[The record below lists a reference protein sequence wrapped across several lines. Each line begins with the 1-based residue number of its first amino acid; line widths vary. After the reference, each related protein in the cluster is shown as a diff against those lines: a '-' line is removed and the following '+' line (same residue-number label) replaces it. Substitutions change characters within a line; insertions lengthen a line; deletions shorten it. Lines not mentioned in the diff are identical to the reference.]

1 MVINHLLAGKILQV
15 VVGEGFPR
23 IPHESW
29 SSFVLSK
36 IRILNFMI
44 HDS

>member
-29 SSFVLSK
+29 ALFYQKFEFWTSWY
-36 IRILNFMI
+36 MI
-44 HDS
+44 HK